1 MAPEDYTET
10 AKWSF
15 DSAGNEY
22 TPSSQ
27 HDFKFKDYSPWVFR
41 SLRES
46 FMIDAADY
54 LVSLTGKYVLSEL
67 SSPGK
72 SGSLFYYSSDY
83 RFIIKTIHRTEH
95 EYLRRILRHYHEHM
109 RRNTNSLLTRFF
121 GLHRVRVRGSLNIYF
136 VVMGNIFPPN
146 RDIHEIYDLKVLE
159 LVDVYTH
166 VIQ

>member
-1 MAPEDYTET
+1 
-10 AKWSF
+10 
-15 DSAGNEY
+15 
-22 TPSSQ
+22 
-27 HDFKFKDYSPWVFR
+27 
-41 SLRES
+41 
-46 FMIDAADY
+46 MIDAADY

-83 RFIIKTIHRTEH
+83 RFIIKTIRRTEH

-121 GLHRVRVRGSLNIYF
+121 GLHRVRVHGSTNIYF

-146 RDIHEIYDLKVLE
+146 RDIHEIYDLKVSCMLVMITNTIREPFMEE
-159 LVDVYTH
+159 LPMKTQTRK
-166 VIQ
+166 IQLSF